1 MGYLGFRTF
10 VRTLARGPD
19 TTQAV
24 TKATPAPRFFVTK
37 YPQFVCEYPPVIT
50 HTSASKTQGR
60 SLRLRISSV
69 VGALALSTS
78 ALVVLTSPQVTANT
92 YAVPA
97 APTIVRAYVTDKGI
111 QVRFNPVTANPAV
124 TNYVISGGQGSCPVI
139 VSANTT
145 GSVTLP
151 VLEGQSSVSVTVQ
164 AVNAYGYS
172 APARWA
178 TTFTSAQLANVT
190 RSNLKNVQLL
200 QLSDFHGAIEGTATN
215 AGTALLTTAFAADR
229 KAVASTFTLS
239 TGDNIGAAPAIS
251 SEFEEIPTIESM
263 NLMKFDVSTFG
274 NHEHDRNIAHVQKV
288 IGLSN
293 FQWVASNYSS
303 LEPLKSGAK
312 SAQRY
317 VILDRGG
324 VKVGVVGAN
333 TEETP
338 EVIFPGN
345 LDYTDASGA
354 KKTIAIS
361 NTVAS
366 VNKAIADAKI
376 DGADVVVALIH
387 EGWSENAD
395 GVAKGNLLNLIKGIK
410 GADVIF
416 GGHSHQLY
424 SSVNPAPNARSNTT
438 LVAEVPNAGVSY
450 NRVQLCVSTSSNK
463 VIGSSIENVT
473 TSAISKLTP
482 DADGVALVKK
492 YKDQLVAKL
501 DVKIG
506 QVTAVFPRGGTPAV
520 ERAGETPMGNY
531 LADLMR
537 SRMKTDFAITNGGG
551 LRDTFPAATYK
562 VVNTS
567 YKRPGAGVTGPF
579 DVTLGDAI
587 SVLPFGNAVVT
598 TKISGTQ
605 LWGALENGVSQ
616 YPSAGRFPQI
626 SGFKF
631 TFDSSKA
638 VGSRVLTVTTLDGK
652 AIAKDATMYTV
663 ATNDFMLYGGDGY
676 TFFNPSMARI
686 NGILLVDIL
695 VDGLKADMAAGKV
708 TQTPA
713 ADGRIVRTNS

>member
-1 MGYLGFRTF
+1 M
-10 VRTLARGPD
+10 
-19 TTQAV
+19 
-24 TKATPAPRFFVTK
+24 
-37 YPQFVCEYPPVIT
+37 IT
-50 HTSASKTQGR
+50 NTSASKAQGR

-69 VGALALSTS
+69 VGALALSAS
-78 ALVVLTSPQVTANT
+78 ALVVLTSPQVIAADA

-97 APTIVRAYVTDKGI
+97 APTIVRAYATQRGI

-139 VSANTT
+139 VPANTS
-145 GSVTLP
+145 GSVTIP
-151 VLEGQSSVSVTVQ
+151 VLEGQTSANVTVQ
-164 AVNAYGYS
+164 AVNAYGFS
-172 APARWA
+172 APAKWA
-178 TTFTSAQLANVT
+178 TTFTSASLAKVG

-200 QLSDFHGAIEGTATN
+200 QLSDFHGAIEGTSTN
-215 AGTALLTTAFAADR
+215 AGTALLASAFAADR
-229 KAVASTFTLS
+229 KAVASTVTLS
-239 TGDNIGAAPAIS
+239 SGDNFGAAPAIS
-251 SEFEEIPTIESM
+251 SEFEEIPSVESM

-274 NHEHDRNIAHVQKV
+274 NHEHDRNLAHVQKV
-288 IGLSN
+288 IGVSN
-293 FQWVASNYSS
+293 FEWVVSNYSS

-312 SAQRY
+312 TAKSFT
-317 VILDRGG
+317 IIDRGG
-324 VKVGVVGAN
+324 IKIGIVGAN

-345 LDYTDASGA
+345 LDYKDASGA

-366 VNKAIADAKI
+366 VNKAIVAAKEA
-376 DGADVVVALIH
+376 GANLVVALVH
-387 EGWSENAD
+387 EGWSENSD
-395 GVAKGNLLNLIKGIK
+395 GAAKGNLVSISKQIK

-424 SSVNPAPNARSNTT
+424 SSVNSAANTRSNPT

-450 NRVQLCVSTSSNK
+450 NRVQVCVNTGSNK
-463 VIGSSIENVT
+463 VVGSWVENVT

-520 ERAGETPMGNY
+520 ERSGETPMGNY

-587 SVLPFGNAVVT
+587 SVLPFGNSVVT

-695 VDGLKADMAAGKV
+695 VDGLKADLAAGKV

>member
-1 MGYLGFRTF
+1 
-10 VRTLARGPD
+10 
-19 TTQAV
+19 
-24 TKATPAPRFFVTK
+24 
-37 YPQFVCEYPPVIT
+37 VIT
-50 HTSASKTQGR
+50 HTSTSKAQGR

-69 VGALALSTS
+69 VSALALSTS
-78 ALVVLTSPQVTANT
+78 ALVVLTSPQVTAADA

-97 APTIVRAYVTDKGI
+97 APSIVRAYVTNKGI
-111 QVRFNPVTANPAV
+111 QVRFNPVTASPAV
-124 TNYVISGGQGSCPVI
+124 TNYVVSAGQGSCPVI
-139 VSANTT
+139 LPANTT

-151 VLEGQSSVSVTVQ
+151 VLEGQTSANVTVQ
-164 AVNAYGYS
+164 AVNAYGFS
-172 APARWA
+172 APAKWA
-178 TTFTSAQLANVT
+178 TTFTSTSLAMAS
-190 RSNLKNVQLL
+190 RSSLKNIQLL
-200 QLSDFHGAIEGTATN
+200 QLSDFHGAIEGTSTN

-229 KAVASTFTLS
+229 KAVAATFTLS

-251 SEFEEIPTIESM
+251 SQFEEIPTIESM
-263 NLMKFDVSTFG
+263 NSMKFDVSTFG
-274 NHEHDRNIAHVQKV
+274 NHEHDRNLAHVQKV
-288 IGLSN
+288 IGLSD

-303 LEPLKSGAK
+303 LEPLKSGTKSAK
-312 SAQRY
+312 SF
-317 VILDRGG
+317 VIIDRGDI
-324 VKVGVVGAN
+324 KVGVVGAN

-361 NTVAS
+361 NTVAG
-366 VNKAIADAKI
+366 VNKAIVDAKAA
-376 DGADVVVALIH
+376 GANLVVALIH
-387 EGWSENAD
+387 EGWSENSD
-395 GVAKGNLLNLIKGIK
+395 GVAKGNLINIAKGIK
-410 GADVIF
+410 GADVVF

-424 SSVNPAPNARSNTT
+424 SSLNPASNARVNTT

-450 NRVQLCVSTSSNK
+450 NRVQVCLNPGNNK
-463 VIGSSIENVT
+463 VVGTSIENVT

-482 DADGVALVKK
+482 DATAAALVKK
-492 YKDQLVAKL
+492 YKDQLVEKL

-567 YKRPGAGVTGPF
+567 YKRPGTGVTGPY

-587 SVLPFGNAVVT
+587 SVLPFGNAIVT
-598 TKISGTQ
+598 TKFTGTQ
-605 LWGALENGVSQ
+605 LWASLENGVSQ

-638 VGSRVLTVTTLDGK
+638 VGSRIQSVTTLDGK
-652 AIAKDATMYTV
+652 AIPKDSTTYSV

-676 TFFNPSMARI
+676 TFFNPLQAKF
-686 NGILLVDIL
+686 NGLLLVDIL
-695 VDGLKADMAAGKV
+695 IDGLKADLAAGKV
-708 TQTPA
+708 TVTPV
-713 ADGRIVRTNS
+713 ADGRIVRSNA

>member
-1 MGYLGFRTF
+1 M
-10 VRTLARGPD
+10 
-19 TTQAV
+19 
-24 TKATPAPRFFVTK
+24 
-37 YPQFVCEYPPVIT
+37 IT
-50 HTSASKTQGR
+50 HTSTSKAQGR
-60 SLRLRISSV
+60 SLRLRISSLV
-69 VGALALSTS
+69 SALALTTS
-78 ALVVLTSPQVTANT
+78 ALVVLTSPQVTAADA

-97 APTIVRAYVTDKGI
+97 APSIVRAYVTNKGI
-111 QVRFNPVTANPAV
+111 QVRFTPVTANPAV
-124 TNYVISGGQGSCPVI
+124 TNYVVSGGQGSCPVI
-139 VSANTT
+139 LPANTT

-151 VLEGQSSVSVTVQ
+151 VLEGQTSVAVTVQ
-164 AVNAYGYS
+164 AVNAYGFS
-172 APARWA
+172 APAKWA
-178 TTFTSAQLANVT
+178 TTFTSANLAGVA
-190 RSNLKNVQLL
+190 RSSLKNIQLL

-251 SEFEEIPTIESM
+251 SQFEEIPTIESM

-274 NHEHDRNIAHVQKV
+274 NHEHDRNLAHVQKV
-288 IGLSN
+288 IGLSD

-312 SAQRY
+312 AAKSFA
-317 VILDRGG
+317 IIERGDI
-324 VKVGVVGAN
+324 KIGVVGAN

-361 NTVAS
+361 KTVAS
-366 VNKAIADAKI
+366 VNKAIVDAKAA
-376 DGADVVVALIH
+376 GANLVVALIH
-387 EGWSENAD
+387 EGWSENSEGA
-395 GVAKGNLLNLIKGIK
+395 AKGNLIAIAKGIK

-424 SSVNPAPNARSNTT
+424 SSVNPATNARSNAT

-450 NRVQLCVSTSSNK
+450 NRVQVCLNPGNNK
-463 VIGSSIENVT
+463 VVGTSIENVT

-482 DADGVALVKK
+482 DATAAALVKK
-492 YKDQLVAKL
+492 YKDQLVEKL

-567 YKRPGAGVTGPF
+567 YKRPAAGATGPY

-605 LWGALENGVSQ
+605 LWAALENGVSQ

-631 TFDSSKA
+631 TFDTTKA
-638 VGSRVLTVTTLDGK
+638 VGSRILTVTTLDGK
-652 AIAKDATMYTV
+652 AIAKDSTMYSV

-676 TFFNPSMARI
+676 TFFNPLQAKF

-695 VDGLKADMAAGKV
+695 VDGLKADLAAGKV
-708 TQTPA
+708 TVTPA
-713 ADGRIVRTNS
+713 ADGRIVRVNS